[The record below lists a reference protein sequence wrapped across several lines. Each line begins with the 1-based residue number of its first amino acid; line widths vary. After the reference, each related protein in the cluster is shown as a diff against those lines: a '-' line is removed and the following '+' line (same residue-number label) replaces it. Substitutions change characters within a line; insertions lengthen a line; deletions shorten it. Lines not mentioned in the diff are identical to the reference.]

1 MKKILKFL
9 FLFLFFIFSLIYL
22 FPKENLYFF
31 VEKKLQNYKIVI
43 SKETINFNLSGV
55 VIKNFDLY
63 YDGIKIAKVESLNI
77 KYSLFDFDKIQLSS
91 QSKELGSLKGAF
103 DLIKLKLDVA
113 LLPKKGLKDKYS
125 SLLKQFKMKNGAY
138 LYEYKL

>member
-43 SKETINFNLSGV
+43 SNETINFNLSGV
-55 VIKNFDLY
+55 VLKNFDLY

-91 QSKELGSLKGAF
+91 QSKELGSLKGVF

-113 LLPKKGLKDKYS
+113 LLPKKDLKDKYS